1 MYPSVCVECIV
12 VEAVMNASWFFPWM
26 HLETT
31 VRFPGRRWSFRVY
44 ISQYFRGMMLLFASL
59 VSVLCNSANTSSF
72 TTLNFVDNN
81 DGGHIQV
88 AILPWTLALTECV
101 YPLTVNIFNL
111 APLMWTLPRAYDDA
125 VNVCE
130 DESISLYSLDKD
142 YFTINQGK
150 AE

>member
-1 MYPSVCVECIV
+1 MEHNKSMYGMPYEYS
-12 VEAVMNASWFFPWM
+12 
-26 HLETT
+26 
-31 VRFPGRRWSFRVY
+31 VY

-111 APLMWTLPRAYDDA
+111 APLM
-125 VNVCE
+125 
-130 DESISLYSLDKD
+130 
-142 YFTINQGK
+142 
-150 AE
+150 